1 MTNVAEST
9 HDPHRALR
17 DDVRL
22 LGELLGE
29 TLRRQEGQPLF
40 ERVERV
46 RALAKRTRVSSADGF
61 ETLASE
67 LRAMPVEAALPIA
80 RSFAHFLNLANVAE
94 QHHRVRRRRAYQ
106 RDPRARPQ
114 PASIEET
121 LPRLLSSGVSPNSL
135 HRAVCSLGIELVV
148 TAHPTEIMRRSL
160 QHKYRRIADALAE
173 LDHSD
178 VTCLE
183 REMLVETMRREIT
196 AAWETEEVRRE
207 RPSPL
212 DEVRSALAVFEETL
226 WDALPLYCRSLDRT
240 LGQCTGRGLPLDAA
254 PIRFGSWIGG
264 DRDGNPFVTPEV
276 TRSACLMARWTGLSL
291 YAKEIEQLRFEL
303 SMSDAT
309 PELLAHAD
317 EAHEPYRALL
327 RSLQQRVD
335 TSRRHI
341 EDLLRAA
348 PASGG
353 AAAPDTYASR
363 PGFTWEPEMFEP
375 VSEFM
380 EPLLLCHRSL
390 HATGNGIIADGRL
403 TDVLRRMKAF
413 GLTLVRLDVRQEAE
427 RHTEAIDAIT
437 RALGLGE
444 YRCWTEER
452 RVDFLVNVLSQGR
465 KLTPAR
471 VPTNARVAEVLDTFR
486 MMAAVHPESL
496 GAYVITM
503 AGKPSDVLAVELL
516 QREAGVTPP
525 RRVVPLFE
533 TARDLRAAAGM
544 INALLAIPW
553 YRDRVMKHEGR
564 LEVMVGYSDSA
575 KDVGRLAAAWELYK
589 AQESIVEASRAH
601 GVPVTLF
608 HGRGGSVGR
617 GGGPTHLAI
626 RSQPPGSIDGTLR
639 VTEQGEMIQAKF
651 GLPGIA
657 LRTLEVY
664 TTATLE
670 ATLADAAPVE
680 PAWRAAMERLSSNA
694 REAFRRTVYDDPRF
708 PEYFRAATPEAEL
721 DAMHIGSRP
730 ASRPGSRPASREPQG
745 SLQALRAIPW
755 QFAWMQTRLMLPSWL
770 GIEEAIHE
778 GDRDVCREMYR
789 DFPFFRS
796 TVELMEMALAK
807 ADAGIAAHYDR
818 HLVPGDHQ
826 DLGAMLREHLQR
838 AIDVVVDVTGH
849 KQLLADNP
857 VLRRSIDVRNPY
869 VDPIN
874 LLQVELLRRLRDA
887 RDADAEETVWLRRAL
902 LVTINGVAAGM
913 RNTG

>member
-1 MTNVAEST
+1 MATGANGVTSPT
-9 HDPHRALR
+9 DNSLDPHRSLR

-29 TLRRQEGQPLF
+29 TLRRQEGQSLLD
-40 ERVERV
+40 RVERV
-46 RALAKRTRVSSADGF
+46 RALAKRSRTSAADGF
-61 ETLASE
+61 ETLAGE
-67 LRAMPVEAALPIA
+67 LRAMPVESALPIA

-114 PASIEET
+114 PASIEEA
-121 LPRLLSSGVSPNSL
+121 LPRLRSSGVSPDDL
-135 HRAVCSLGIELVV
+135 HRAVCNLRIELVV

-173 LDHSD
+173 LDHTD

-183 REMLVETMRREIT
+183 RETLVETMRREIT

-212 DEVRSALAVFEETL
+212 DEVRSSLAVFEETL
-226 WDALPLYCRSLDRT
+226 WDALPVFCRSLDRT
-240 LGQCTGRGLPLDAA
+240 LRQTTGRGLPLDAA

-276 TRSACLMARWTGLSL
+276 TRSACLMARWTALSL
-291 YAKEIEQLRFEL
+291 YAREIEQLRFDL
-303 SMSDAT
+303 SMADASA
-309 PELLAHAD
+309 ELLAQVD
-317 EAHEPYRALL
+317 GAHEPYRALL
-327 RSLQQRVD
+327 RALQQRID
-335 TSRRHI
+335 TSRRHV
-341 EDLLRAA
+341 EVLLRAA
-348 PASGG
+348 PAD
-353 AAAPDTYASR
+353 AAPAFGGRT
-363 PGFTWEPEMFEP
+363 GFTWEPEVFES
-375 VSEFM
+375 VAELV

-403 TDVLRRMKAF
+403 TDVIRRMAAF

-427 RHTEAIDAIT
+427 RHTEAVDAIT

-444 YRCWTEER
+444 YGCWTEDR
-452 RVDFLVNVLSQGR
+452 RIDFLVNVLSQNR
-465 KLTPAR
+465 RLSPPRMPTTP
-471 VPTNARVAEVLDTFR
+471 RVAEVLETFR
-486 MMAAVHPESL
+486 MLAAVHPESL
-496 GAYVITM
+496 GAYIITM
-503 AGKPSDVLAVELL
+503 AGRPSDVLAVELL
-516 QREAGVTPP
+516 QREAGVAHP

-533 TARDLRAAAGM
+533 TARDLRAAPGM
-544 INALLAIPW
+544 IDALLGIPW
-553 YRDRVMKHEGR
+553 YRDRILRDEGR

-589 AQESIVEASRAH
+589 AQESIVATSRNH

-670 ATLADAAPVE
+670 ATLAPSSPIDGS
-680 PAWRAAMERLSSNA
+680 WRAAMDRLSA
-694 REAFRRTVYDDPRF
+694 RAHDAFRRTVYDDPRF
-708 PEYFRAATPEAEL
+708 IEYFRTATPEAEL

-730 ASRPGSRPASREPQG
+730 ARRQQQDA
-745 SLQALRAIPW
+745 LQALRAIPW
-755 QFAWMQTRLMLPSWL
+755 QFAWMQTRLLLPSWL
-770 GIEEAIHE
+770 GIEEAI
-778 GDRDVCREMYR
+778 GPADRDLCREMYHSW
-789 DFPFFRS
+789 PFFRS
-796 TVELMEMALAK
+796 TIELMEMALAK
-807 ADAGIAAHYDR
+807 ADGGIAAHYDR
-818 HLVPGDHQ
+818 HLVPREEQ
-826 DLGAMLREHLQR
+826 DLGEMLRERLQR
-838 AIDVVVDVTGH
+838 AIDAVLAVTGH
-849 KQLLADNP
+849 QQLLDNNP

-874 LLQVELLRRLRDA
+874 LLQVELLRRLRAASDTNSDDA
-887 RDADAEETVWLRRAL
+887 VWLRRAL